1 MVRPNI
7 NKPPEQSIA
16 VPGLFPPAVW
26 QSLRFEWL
34 WVYRGFPPIVET
46 WSQEITVPP
55 GWFWVESGLVKI
67 QADGHELLVE
77 PGQSFF
83 TAPGTRRQWFAKGT
97 KLLSVG
103 FRCERPGGAPV
114 FKTGLNAVLSKAKSS
129 ALHSATQV
137 LFKAVHG
144 RKEIVTYQGG
154 TANVPRSISGWCQ
167 HESAFRQWFGT
178 YVQTLETMGISPQ
191 SSSSEDRR
199 SDSMLKALS
208 DWPLDEPLKLARLA
222 ADMKLSERRVHDLLR
237 ARLGM
242 TAQIWIERRRLDA
255 ARQQLTGGDSAL
267 KEIAFA
273 LGFKHPPHFT
283 AWFKRHTGMTP
294 TAFRDAGGVSGA

>member
-1 MVRPNI
+1 MGRSGI
-7 NKPPEQSIA
+7 NRQPQGIVGK
-16 VPGLFPPAVW
+16 VGFLPPAVW

-67 QADGHELLVE
+67 QAEGREIQVK

-83 TAPGTRRQWFAKGT
+83 TAPGTRRQRFAKGT

-114 FKTGLNAVLSKAKSS
+114 FKAGLNAVLSKAKSS
-129 ALHSATQV
+129 ALYSATQM

-144 RKEIVTYQGG
+144 RKQIVTYQEG
-154 TANVPRSISGWCQ
+154 TANVPRSVPDWCQ
-167 HESAFRQWFGT
+167 HEAAFRQWFGA
-178 YVQTLETMGISPQ
+178 YVQTLEKMGVVPE
-191 SSSSEDRR
+191 SSSTEDRR
-199 SDSMLKALS
+199 SDSMLKALN
-208 DWPLDEPLKLARLA
+208 DWPLDEPLKLSRLA

-237 ARLGM
+237 TRLGA
-242 TAQIWIERRRLDA
+242 TAQAWMERRRLDA
-255 ARQQLTGGDSAL
+255 ARQRLTGGDSAL